1 MAGFIEEADRGQL
14 SLLPGSLDDW
24 VGKDNPVRVIDAFV
38 DGLDL
43 KKLGFET
50 VEPLDIGRPGYH
62 PSIHLKL
69 YIYGYLYRVQS
80 SRRLE
85 RECHRNLEV
94 MWLLGRLAPDHKT
107 IADFRK
113 DNGAAIKKACGQF
126 VELCRSLG
134 LLSKGSVAIDGSKFK
149 AVNNRDK
156 NFTEAKVE
164 KRRTQLEESVARY
177 LAQLDTADRQEP
189 SETIELKKT
198 HLKEKL
204 EKLKSEMDKLAAIEQ
219 QVLASPDKQISLTD
233 PDSRSMATSGRGSG
247 IVGYN
252 VQIAVDTEHH
262 LIVHHEVT
270 NVGTDR
276 AQLASTATAAKEALG
291 VDKLEAVAD
300 RGYFNGEEIKAC
312 DDAGITVTLPKPM
325 TSSAK
330 SAGRFGKQ
338 DFVYKPQED
347 VYVCPAG
354 EKLTYRFTA
363 EEHGQKLRRYWTDAC
378 HTCPIKAQCT
388 TGKERRITRW
398 EHEGVVEAVQER
410 LDKNP
415 DAMRTRRETVE
426 HPFGTMKMRMGAT
439 HFLCTTLPKVAT
451 EMALCVLTYNLTR
464 VLNIV
469 GVEKIMEAI
478 AA

>member
-24 VGKDNPVRVIDAFV
+24 IGKDNPVRVIDAFV

-113 DNGAAIKKACGQF
+113 DNGAAIKKVCGQF

-134 LLSKGSVAIDGSKFK
+134 LLSKASVAIDGSKFK

-156 NFTEAKVE
+156 NFTQAKVE
-164 KRRTQLEESVARY
+164 KRRRQLEESVARY

-198 HLKEKL
+198 HLQEKL
-204 EKLKSEMDKLAAIEQ
+204 EKLKSEMAKLEAIEKE
-219 QVLASPDKQISLTD
+219 VLASPDKQISLTD

-247 IVGYN
+247 VVGYN
-252 VQIAVDTEHH
+252 VQVAVETEHH

-270 NVGTDR
+270 NVGSDR
-276 AQLASTATAAKEALG
+276 SQLASTATAAKEVLG
-291 VDKLEAVAD
+291 VETLEAVAD

-312 DDAGITVTLPKPM
+312 DDADITVTLPKPM
-325 TSSAK
+325 TSCAK

-338 DFVYKPQED
+338 DFVYKPEED
-347 VYVCPAG
+347 IYLCPAG

-388 TGKERRITRW
+388 TGRERRITRW
-398 EHEGVVEAVQER
+398 EHEEVVEAVQER

-439 HFLCTTLPKVAT
+439 HFLCKTLPKVAT

-469 GVEKIMEAI
+469 GVEKMMEAI

>member
-43 KKLGFET
+43 KKLGFEA

-113 DNGAAIKKACGQF
+113 DNGAAIKKVCGQF

-156 NFTEAKVE
+156 NFTQAKVE

-189 SETIELKKT
+189 SESIELKKT

-204 EKLKSEMDKLAAIEQ
+204 EKLKSEMQKLEAIEK
-219 QVLASPDKQISLTD
+219 QVLASPDKQLSLTD

-247 IVGYN
+247 VVGYN
-252 VQIAVDTEHH
+252 VQIAVETEHH

-270 NVGTDR
+270 NVGSDR
-276 AQLASTATAAKEALG
+276 SQRASTATAAKEALG
-291 VDKLEAVAD
+291 VETLEAVAD

-338 DFVYKPQED
+338 DFIYKPQED

-363 EEHGQKLRRYWTDAC
+363 EEHGQRLRRYWTDAC
-378 HTCPIKAQCT
+378 HACPIKAQCT
-388 TGKERRITRW
+388 TGRERRITRW
-398 EHEGVVEAVQER
+398 EHEEVVEAVQER

-439 HFLCTTLPKVAT
+439 HFLCKTLPKVAT

-464 VLNIV
+464 ILNIV

>member
-69 YIYGYLYRVQS
+69 YIYVYLYRVQS

-113 DNGAAIKKACGQF
+113 DNGAAIKKACGRF

-156 NFTEAKVE
+156 NFTAAKVE
-164 KRRTQLEESVARY
+164 KRRTQLEESVSRY
-177 LAQLDTADRQEP
+177 LSQLDTADRQDP

-204 EKLKSEMDKLAAIEQ
+204 EKLQSEMAKLDAIEK
-219 QVLASPDKQISLTD
+219 QVLASPDRQISLTD

-247 IVGYN
+247 VVGYN
-252 VQIAVDTEHH
+252 VQTAVDTEHH
-262 LIVHHEVT
+262 LIVAHEVT
-270 NVGTDR
+270 NVGNDTAHLANT
-276 AQLASTATAAKEALG
+276 AQAAKTALH

-300 RGYFNGEEIKAC
+300 RGYFDGEKILAC
-312 DDAGITVTLPKPM
+312 DQAGITVTLPKPQR
-325 TSSAK
+325 SGAK
-330 SAGRFGKQ
+330 AEGRFGKQ
-338 DFVYKPQED
+338 DFIYLADENVYR
-347 VYVCPAG
+347 CPAG
-354 EKLTYRFTA
+354 EKLKYRYTT
-363 EEHGQKLRRYWTDAC
+363 EEHGQTLHRYWTDAC
-378 HTCPIKAQCT
+378 RTCTLKAQCT
-388 TGKERRITRW
+388 TGRERRITRW
-398 EHEGVVEAVQER
+398 EHEEIVEMVQER

-426 HPFGTMKMRMGAT
+426 HPFGTIKMRMGAT
-439 HFLCTTLPKVAT
+439 HFLMKTLPKVAT
-451 EMALCVLTYNLTR
+451 EMALHVLAYNLTR
-464 VLNIV
+464 VLNILGVKPIMAAV
-469 GVEKIMEAI
+469 GA
-478 AA
+478 